1 MAKQQGINLK
11 PTTPAPTPAPA
22 GAKET
27 YLQKYILLR
36 KHNVKVAVR
45 KAKMNKS
52 CYLFLAPFAII
63 FTLFYIFPVVASIFF
78 SFTYYN
84 ILETPRFIGLNNYIS
99 LLLEDEIFLIGI
111 KNTLIIALVTGPL
124 GYIMSFLFA
133 WLINELPRWVRSVAI
148 VVFYAPSI
156 AGNCFVIFSV
166 FFRGDAYGY
175 VNAFLMNTGII
186 DNPILWLTNPQ
197 YMLPI
202 CMLVI
207 LWMSLGAGFL
217 SFVAG
222 LQGVDPALF
231 EAGCIDGIRNRWQ
244 ELWFI
249 TLPSM
254 KPMLMFGAVMTIT
267 TSFGVCDVTMALC
280 GYPSTDY
287 AARTIVTHLFDY
299 GFSRFEM
306 GYACAIAT
314 ILFLM
319 MILCNKAI
327 QSLLRRVGT

>member
-1 MAKQQGINLK
+1 MSEYFN
-11 PTTPAPTPAPA
+11 
-22 GAKET
+22 
-27 YLQKYILLR
+27 KYVTLR
-36 KHNVKVAVR
+36 KHNINVAVK
-45 KAKMNKS
+45 KAKRSKN
-52 CYLFLAPFAII
+52 CYLFLAPYAIL
-63 FTLFYIFPVVASIFF
+63 FTMFYVFPVVASIFF

-84 ILETPRFIGLNNYIS
+84 ILETPRFLGLQNYIS
-99 LLLEDEIFLIGI
+99 LVLEDDIFLTSI
-111 KNTLIIALVTGPL
+111 KNTFMIAIITGPL
-124 GYIMSFLFA
+124 GYILSFLFA
-133 WLINELPRWVRSVAI
+133 WLINELPRWVRSVAVI
-148 VVFYAPSI
+148 VFYAPSI
-156 AGNCFVIFSV
+156 AGNCYVIFSV

-175 VNAFLMNTGII
+175 VNAFLMNVGII
-186 DNPILWLTNPQ
+186 DTPILWLINPT

-207 LWMSLGAGFL
+207 LWMSLGTGFL

-222 LQGVDPALF
+222 LQGIDKSQY
-231 EAGCIDGIRNRWQ
+231 EAGYMDGVKNRWQ

-249 TLPSM
+249 TLPNM
-254 KPMLMFGAVMTIT
+254 KPMLMFGAVMSIT
-267 TSFGVCDVTMALC
+267 QAFGVCDVTMALC

-314 ILFLM
+314 VLFLI

-327 QSLLRRVGT
+327 QSLLSRVGT

>member
-1 MAKQQGINLK
+1 MKQDSYFK
-11 PTTPAPTPAPA
+11 
-22 GAKET
+22 
-27 YLQKYILLR
+27 KYFQLR
-36 KHNVKVAVR
+36 KHNSQVALK
-45 KAKMNKS
+45 KAKVSKN
-52 CYLFLAPFAII
+52 CYIFLAPYAIL
-63 FTLFYIFPVVASIFF
+63 FTMFFVFPVVASIYF

-84 ILETPRFIGLNNYIS
+84 ILEPPRFIGLNNYIS
-99 LLLEDEIFLIGI
+99 LILEDDVFLIGI
-111 KNTLIIALVTGPL
+111 KNTLIIAVVTGPL

-133 WLINELPRWVRSVAI
+133 WLINELPRWVRSVAV

-156 AGNCFVIFSV
+156 AGNCYVIFSV
-166 FFRGDAYGY
+166 LFRGDAYGPA
-175 VNAFLMNTGII
+175 NAFLMNLGII
-186 DNPILWLTNPQ
+186 DTPMFWLTDPKW
-197 YMLPI
+197 MLPI
-202 CMLVI
+202 CMVVI
-207 LWMSLGAGFL
+207 LWMSLGSGFL

-222 LQGVDPALF
+222 LQGVDRSQY
-231 EAGCIDGIRNRWQ
+231 EAGYMDGVRNRWQ
-244 ELWFI
+244 ELWYI

-254 KPMLMFGAVMTIT
+254 KPMLMFGAVMSIT
-267 TSFGVCDVTMALC
+267 QAFGVCDVTMQLC